1 VINAAILAF
10 GVLSSGVALEE
21 TTWSP
26 DRLISASRTLFDERL
41 VDYPS
46 ARFKDVRMSE
56 DATFLCGS
64 VNSRSR
70 AGGYAGWHRFAV
82 KVDGPSPRLA
92 MINDDIVA
100 PAMARECSGD
110 ERTWSPTDFSK
121 AVSFSDEL

>member
-1 VINAAILAF
+1 MLSAVFVAAGLLST
-10 GVLSSGVALEE
+10 GVSSEE
-21 TTWSP
+21 GTWSP
-26 DRLISASRTLFDERL
+26 DRLIDASKALFDERL

-121 AVSFSDEL
+121 AVTFSDEQ

>member
-1 VINAAILAF
+1 MLFAVALAIGAF
-10 GVLSSGVALEE
+10 SSSVALEV

-26 DRLISASRTLFDERL
+26 DRLINASRTLFDERL

-70 AGGYAGWHRFAV
+70 AGGYTGWHRFAV

-100 PAMARECSGD
+100 PAMARECSGG
-110 ERTWSPTDFSK
+110 ERSWSPTDFST
-121 AVSFSDEL
+121 AVTFRDEP